1 MITIDEIKKILAKH
15 KDELAGK
22 YNVQDIGVF
31 GSYVRGEQ
39 GEGSDL
45 DVLVTFREPIG
56 LFKFIGLEYR
66 LEEMLGVKVD
76 LVSKNALKPRIG
88 ERILSEVVYVP

>member
-1 MITIDEIKKILAKH
+1 MITIDEIKKILAKN

-39 GEGSDL
+39 VKGSDL

-56 LFKFIGLEYR
+56 LFKFLGLEYR
-66 LEEMLGVKVD
+66 LEELLGVKVD

-88 ERILSEVVYVP
+88 ERILREVVYVQ